1 VQGAARQN
9 RPAISIVRRAQ
20 EHEPG
25 KASGA
30 GHDAER
36 TQRQSLVFGYG
47 AIDEPG
53 IAGGLGRL
61 LQIRGG

>member
-9 RPAISIVRRAQ
+9 RPAISVVRRAQ
-20 EHEPG
+20 QHEPG
-25 KASGA
+25 NASGA
-30 GHDAER
+30 SHDAER
-36 TQRQSLVFGYG
+36 TQLVFGYG
-47 AIDEPG
+47 TIDEPG